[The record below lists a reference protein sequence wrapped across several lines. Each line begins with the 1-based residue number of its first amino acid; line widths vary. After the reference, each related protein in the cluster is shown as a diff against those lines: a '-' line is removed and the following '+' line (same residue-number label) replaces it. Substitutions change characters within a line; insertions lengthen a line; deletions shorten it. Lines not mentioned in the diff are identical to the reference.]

1 MRAQF
6 LKDCYKCHAPGITFV
21 NVHFDDDEQGVSAR
35 EIPLCPGL
43 GHVSCPL
50 FHSCQHA
57 WMLLSAMSGKERG
70 SFSADFGS
78 FSNVCGQHRLAA
90 GMACERP
97 YWSAL
102 F

>member
-57 WMLLSAMSGKERG
+57 WILLSAISGNERG
-70 SFSADFGS
+70 SFSADFGG
-78 FSNVCGQHRLAA
+78 FQRCAA
-90 GMACERP
+90 SIGWPPGRACERP